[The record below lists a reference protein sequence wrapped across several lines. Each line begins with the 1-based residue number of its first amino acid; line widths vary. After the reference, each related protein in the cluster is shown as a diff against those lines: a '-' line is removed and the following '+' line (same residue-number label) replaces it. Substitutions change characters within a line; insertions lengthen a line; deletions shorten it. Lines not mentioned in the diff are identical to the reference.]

1 MNTQPGAVHLYINL
15 MKKALTASIYSES
28 AWSTIEAEAKK
39 ETPTFSLQKIRDFFR
54 YSLVKALAK
63 KSVMLIRKT
72 PFDAAARDEGKDWPL
87 FGFTMIGNQR
97 LDNIQACFD
106 SVLADEVAGD
116 LVETGSWR
124 GGTTIFMRALLKAHG
139 VTDRKVWVADS
150 FEGLP
155 VPKDQGDGWDLSEVD
170 FLKVSLEQVRSN
182 FEKFDLLD
190 DQVEFL
196 KGWFCDTLPS
206 APIKEISILRL
217 DGDLYSSTMDSLEN
231 LYHKVS
237 TGGYII
243 VDDYHSWPACRR
255 AVTDFRAN
263 NGIESEIIT
272 IDWTGAYWR
281 KN

>member
-1 MNTQPGAVHLYINL
+1 MNKEPAAVDLYISL
-15 MKKALTASIYSES
+15 MKKALTASIYHES
-28 AWSTIEAEAKK
+28 AWSIVEAEAKQD
-39 ETPTFSLQKIRDFFR
+39 TPKISLQKIRDLFR
-54 YSLVKALAK
+54 YFLIKTLSK
-63 KSVMLIRKT
+63 KSVILVRKT
-72 PFDAAARDEGKDWPL
+72 PFDASSRDEGKDWPL

-106 SVLADEVAGD
+106 SIVESKIPGD

-155 VPKDQGDGWDLSEVD
+155 IPKDEDDGWDLSEVD
-170 FLKVSLEQVRSN
+170 FLKVSLEQVKSN

-190 DQVEFL
+190 EQVEFL
-196 KGWFCDTLPS
+196 KGWFCDSLPN
-206 APIKEISILRL
+206 APIEKIAILRL

-237 TGGYII
+237 PGGYVI
-243 VDDYHSWPACRR
+243 VDDYHSWPACRK
-255 AVTDFRAN
+255 AVTDFRDKNA
-263 NGIESEIIT
+263 IKSEIKT
-272 IDWTGAYWR
+272 IDWTGAYW
-281 KN
+281 KKE